1 MSLQPPDSQRPNLQ
15 RPARDTRLDLLRGW
29 LQLQIF
35 ASHAH
40 GSLIGAWLITAA
52 WGLSDS
58 SEQFVYLSGF
68 ALGSVFTLKAHRGGW
83 RAGLL
88 DLLPRLRRLWTTHM
102 VVVCGMAALVIA
114 MEIAVPVPGE
124 VRRLGW
130 GWLLDAPWFAL
141 PGAATLLW
149 QPLEMGILPVF
160 LWSMLLLP
168 GFLWLVGRIGAWA
181 LAPSLLLYAAVQ
193 EWGWHLPGLGGTEVE
208 FNPLAWQLLFVLG
221 AWFGRRALLQ
231 GRAIG
236 LNRWLLGGA
245 LAVLAAG
252 VVAKLAEHRGL
263 YDIGVLTEK
272 QDLVPAR
279 VLHSLSLAYAVVTLW
294 RVRDVALRG
303 PLMRALAAAGRQSLY
318 VFCVGLFLS
327 YGVAVLFRLRG
338 WSLWLELLVVLGCL
352 ALLAFASLSE
362 GSVRLTRPLKD
373 SQK

>member
-1 MSLQPPDSQRPNLQ
+1 MSPPRPTLQ
-15 RPARDTRLDLLRGW
+15 RPPRDTRLDLLRGW

-40 GSLIGAWLITAA
+40 GSFIGAWLITAA

-83 RAGLL
+83 RDGAL
-88 DLLPRLRRLWTTHM
+88 DLIPRIRRLWATHM
-102 VVVCGMAALVIA
+102 VVVCGMAAMVIA
-114 MEIAVPVPGE
+114 MEMAVPLPGE
-124 VRRLGW
+124 AVRLGW
-130 GWLLDAPWFAL
+130 GWLLEAPWFAL

-149 QPLEMGILPVF
+149 QPTEMGILPVF

-168 GFLWLVGRIGAWA
+168 GFLWLVERIGAWA
-181 LAPSLLLYAAVQ
+181 LAPSVALYAAVQ
-193 EWGWHLPGLGGTEVE
+193 VWGWHLPGLGGTEVE
-208 FNPLAWQLLFVLG
+208 FNPLAWQLLFILG
-221 AWFGRRALLQ
+221 AWFGRRALFH

-236 LNRWLLGGA
+236 TNRWLLGGA
-245 LAVLAAG
+245 VLVLALGAL
-252 VVAKLAEHRGL
+252 AKLAEHRGL
-263 YDIGVLTEK
+263 YAIDFLTEK

-279 VLHSLSLAYAVVTLW
+279 VLHSLALAYVVVCVW
-294 RVRDVALRG
+294 RVREVTLRG
-303 PLMRALAAAGRQSLY
+303 PLARALAAAGRQSLH

-327 YGVAVLFRLRG
+327 YGVEVLFHLHG
-338 WSLWLELLVVLGCL
+338 WSLWLEGLVVAGCL

-362 GSVRLTRPLKD
+362 ATPRLTRALKD